1 MLSASEANH
10 ETKDVIQKY
19 MTREL
24 GEIESEIADAI
35 SRGQYHISRSGHLD
49 ESTKDTLK
57 NLGYKVETGS
67 QYNAKIY
74 YSISWK

>member
-10 ETKDVIQKY
+10 ETKDIIQKY
-19 MTREL
+19 MTKEL
-24 GEIESEIADAI
+24 VEIESEIADAI
-35 SRGQYHISRSGHLD
+35 SRGRYHISRRGHLD

-67 QYNAKIY
+67 QYNEMY
-74 YSISWK
+74 YSIAWK